1 MPTTL
6 ALLGDV
12 MLGRGVS
19 AELADRPPQSFWGN
33 VLPHLQSAD
42 AIIANLECALTPRTD
57 PWQKIAKG
65 FHFRADPHA
74 VEILRAARIGC
85 VSLAN
90 NHTMDFGEEGLL
102 DTLRCLER
110 AGIQHAGAGS
120 NLAEAEEP
128 TIIDVAG
135 LKVGI
140 IAFTDHDAAS
150 AAGPTSPGTN
160 FVEIATE
167 TATRARVARAADL
180 ARKAG
185 AEFVILS
192 LHWGPNMRLAPSP
205 LFREFAH
212 AAVEDGVNLIYG
224 HSAHTFQGV
233 ELYQK
238 GLILYDTGD
247 FLDDY
252 AVDPMLRYDWS
263 VLFLVSIDAAGLKS
277 LRLIPV
283 RQDYAQPNLG
293 VGRDFEAIVER
304 MRRQCA
310 QLGTTVASTP
320 EGLQIHPSANGAVHA
335 EVRRRR
341 EQPESAT
348 NGHVTASS
356 TAITDG
362 PLARLLD
369 PVDLGTFKS
378 TYWERASLYIP
389 GTSEKFADLFSR
401 SEFFRAAKR
410 ISRQVRQGFLG
421 DNVILYAGLKG
432 ADGNHHQ
439 MLIEADQIRPV
450 LAAGMTIQAE
460 LLDISN
466 SALGILA
473 RSVREQFRIPVDVDV
488 AAFLSPDTGGYPLH
502 YDRVAM
508 WVLQIAGA
516 KRWWYSPAPVVPFP
530 LVNRI
535 PTAQQREQ
543 GVDGLYRDED
553 LQEQLLSPGDVLYL
567 PAGAWH
573 RVRAEGESLHLCLT
587 IRYTHYLQLISDMLS
602 PALLARTEWRHLPMP
617 PAVPGDLEKMDPCLE
632 EQFCQRLQEL
642 RTAVAALTPMDV
654 FRAWRDRALT
664 V

>member
-1 MPTTL
+1 MPATL

-19 AELADRPPQSFWGN
+19 AELGDRPPQSFWGN

-42 AIIANLECALTPRTD
+42 AIIANLECTLTPRTD

-74 VEILRAARIGC
+74 VEILRAARVRC

-102 DTLRCLER
+102 DTLRCLDR
-110 AGIQHAGAGS
+110 AEIQHAGAGS

-128 TIIDVAG
+128 TIIDAAG
-135 LKVGI
+135 LRVGL

-160 FVEIATE
+160 FVEIATDV
-167 TATRARVARAADL
+167 ATRAGVARAAEH

-192 LHWGPNMRLAPSP
+192 LHWGPNMELAPSL
-205 LFREFAH
+205 LFRAFAH
-212 AAVEDGVNLIYG
+212 LAIEDGVDLIYG
-224 HSAHTFQGV
+224 HSAHIFQGV
-233 ELYQK
+233 EQYQK

-247 FLDDY
+247 ILDDY
-252 AVDPMLRYDWS
+252 PVDPMLRCDWS
-263 VLFLVSIDAAGLKS
+263 FLFLVSIGKQGLLS
-277 LRLIPV
+277 LRMIPV
-283 RQDYAQPNLG
+283 RQDYAQVNLAIG
-293 VGRDFEAIVER
+293 LDFEAIVER

-310 QLGTTVASTP
+310 KLGTPVASTP
-320 EGLQIHPSANGAVHA
+320 EGLQIHPSVNGAVHTEA
-335 EVRRRR
+335 GQRR

-348 NGHVTASS
+348 DGHVTAPS
-356 TAITDG
+356 TAITDC

-389 GTSEKFADLFSR
+389 GTSDKFADLFSR

-421 DNVILYAGLKG
+421 DNMILYAGIKG

-439 MLIEADQIRPV
+439 MLIEADQIRPLV
-450 LAAGMTIQAE
+450 AAGLTIQAE

-466 SALGILA
+466 SAVGILA
-473 RSVREQFRIPVDVDV
+473 RSVKEHFRIPVDVDV
-488 AAFLSPDTGGYPLH
+488 AAFLSPDMGGYTLH

-535 PTAQQREQ
+535 PTAQEREQ
-543 GVDGLYRDED
+543 GVDGLYRESD
-553 LQEQLLSPGDVLYL
+553 LPEQLLSPGDVLYL
-567 PAGAWH
+567 PAGTWH

-602 PALLARTEWRHLPMP
+602 PTLLARAEWRHLPMP
-617 PAVPGDLEKMDPCLE
+617 PSVLGDLEKMHPHLE
-632 EQFCQRLQEL
+632 ELFAERLLEL
-642 RTAVAALTPMDV
+642 RNAVSALTPIDL
-654 FRAWRDRALT
+654 FRAWRDRTLP
-664 V
+664 